1 MKKYFI
7 VAFLISSVFLVVNLR
22 TRTFFEP
29 DECRYVEV
37 TREMGQSGNLIV
49 PTYNRE
55 PYSQKP
61 PLFFW
66 LLLLSWN
73 SLGEAGAVST
83 LLPGMV
89 FSMLALLLTWKLAA
103 RFGKEEE
110 SPAILL
116 VLASSLLFFIMSRTI
131 RMDIILLFWVL
142 LGIYAVISRER
153 TWTGISWKVIF
164 GLALAGGLMTK
175 GPVILIWIYGV
186 PAVTFLFER
195 DKKSLKELF
204 NPISLLLGTGLFA
217 CWLVPALLTGGD
229 AYRNELLFAQNVS
242 RVVSSEDHK
251 EPLTYYLV
259 TLPAAALPFTFLALL
274 GMIHL
279 WRERKKYL
287 FLYVWV
293 FFPLL
298 LFSLFSGKL
307 IIYLLPVL
315 PALAIF
321 TLEST
326 RSRAYSLVLGVTG
339 FFFASMGFAA
349 HSAAHRFSI
358 GHNPF
363 LWILPLAGAI
373 LACLTGVR
381 FRRAG
386 IVILSL
392 VTLSWLAFPL
402 YSSAVSH
409 FGQDTTYSIA
419 EDLVR
424 LYPNE
429 SSYACFRE
437 LRPSYLWV
445 TNKPFRVLMDFHEL
459 EEFGRDNPGRPFL
472 INKQR
477 VDMLPKKLMKSFSIV
492 AEQKVRRDT
501 YWVMVASP
509 ESP

>member
-103 RFGKEEE
+103 RFGQEEE

-217 CWLVPALLTGGD
+217 C
-229 AYRNELLFAQNVS
+229 
-242 RVVSSEDHK
+242 
-251 EPLTYYLV
+251 
-259 TLPAAALPFTFLALL
+259 
-274 GMIHL
+274 
-279 WRERKKYL
+279 
-287 FLYVWV
+287 
-293 FFPLL
+293 
-298 LFSLFSGKL
+298 
-307 IIYLLPVL
+307 
-315 PALAIF
+315 
-321 TLEST
+321 
-326 RSRAYSLVLGVTG
+326 
-339 FFFASMGFAA
+339 
-349 HSAAHRFSI
+349 
-358 GHNPF
+358 
-363 LWILPLAGAI
+363 
-373 LACLTGVR
+373 
-381 FRRAG
+381 
-386 IVILSL
+386 
-392 VTLSWLAFPL
+392 
-402 YSSAVSH
+402 
-409 FGQDTTYSIA
+409 
-419 EDLVR
+419 
-424 LYPNE
+424 
-429 SSYACFRE
+429 
-437 LRPSYLWV
+437 
-445 TNKPFRVLMDFHEL
+445 
-459 EEFGRDNPGRPFL
+459 
-472 INKQR
+472 
-477 VDMLPKKLMKSFSIV
+477 
-492 AEQKVRRDT
+492 
-501 YWVMVASP
+501 
-509 ESP
+509 